1 VALGFTNN
9 QKKETEN
16 SVSNRPKKII
26 TDEPLT
32 DAEDFENYSRKL
44 SEFIV
49 NSTPRFTVGIFGG
62 WGTGKTTLMQM
73 IRNELEQ
80 NYRGNIVTA
89 WFDSWRYE
97 NEQYSAM
104 IPLLRTIT
112 INIKNGLENV
122 RNSGSQTKI
131 EGALTR
137 LSAAFTKVGNI
148 IIRNTTANVGIKAGD
163 IIDVVSTLD
172 IGKMMDDY
180 QSDGSFIMGQE
191 RIYYHKHIS
200 EHLEQELH
208 KIRYDEGFD
217 FRLVVFVDDLDRC
230 TPDKALELLESIKTF
245 FDIEG
250 VIYVIGMDSR
260 TIDPIIK
267 TKYGEGTIDGM
278 DYLQKIVQLP
288 FQIPVWNA
296 EEISKTIRNTIS
308 KTGMAESYINE
319 LMKTSTELII
329 SAAKLNPR
337 DVKRFINTV
346 IISTYIYE
354 QNIEDIDK
362 LIAIQAFYFRG
373 SKWID
378 FLKLITIYKIR
389 IDFLKK
395 FILWKERLGRDP
407 WGRRQ
412 DGDSTTT
419 FEDFKK
425 FTDDVLNKK
434 SDFAL
439 DKSTTDIFRKLTELN
454 DNDLFL
460 FIKTSADTLIKI
472 DEIDRYLR
480 ALDPIVIN
488 ASSQISS
495 PSDVTTERLLQLL
508 SNGNVSEFNNLREQ
522 KRFLIHLPYEYLVF
536 KDEKGKIKDLS
547 KINLSNAFLFSADL
561 HKAKLSAANL
571 SSAEL
576 SVADLSEANLS
587 KADLSSAN
595 LDYADLDHANLS
607 KAKLYKANMLE
618 ASLVNA
624 NFCHAL
630 LFFTNLTKAFMIS
643 ANLSSASLARTNL
656 SFATLDKANLSFAHL
671 AEVDLTSA
679 NLSQANLSSA
689 DLTEVNLSNT
699 ELQDASLIN
708 AILINISDFTNLK
721 ANKTKFDN
729 AIIDNADFIDYL
741 VNKTNAEN
749 VPKKIKNKLE
759 LKAKLE
765 GMKFKKEVMDYFL
778 SKTRLR

>member
-1 VALGFTNN
+1 
-9 QKKETEN
+9 
-16 SVSNRPKKII
+16 
-26 TDEPLT
+26 
-32 DAEDFENYSRKL
+32 
-44 SEFIV
+44 
-49 NSTPRFTVGIFGG
+49 
-62 WGTGKTTLMQM
+62 
-73 IRNELEQ
+73 
-80 NYRGNIVTA
+80 
-89 WFDSWRYE
+89 
-97 NEQYSAM
+97 
-104 IPLLRTIT
+104 
-112 INIKNGLENV
+112 
-122 RNSGSQTKI
+122 
-131 EGALTR
+131 
-137 LSAAFTKVGNI
+137 
-148 IIRNTTANVGIKAGD
+148 
-163 IIDVVSTLD
+163 
-172 IGKMMDDY
+172 
-180 QSDGSFIMGQE
+180 
-191 RIYYHKHIS
+191 
-200 EHLEQELH
+200 
-208 KIRYDEGFD
+208 
-217 FRLVVFVDDLDRC
+217 
-230 TPDKALELLESIKTF
+230 
-245 FDIEG
+245 
-250 VIYVIGMDSR
+250 
-260 TIDPIIK
+260 
-267 TKYGEGTIDGM
+267 
-278 DYLQKIVQLP
+278 
-288 FQIPVWNA
+288 
-296 EEISKTIRNTIS
+296 
-308 KTGMAESYINE
+308 MAESYINE

-576 SVADLSEANLS
+576 SVADLSG
-587 KADLSSAN
+587 AN